1 VEAAIAEGH
10 AAEWAAARY
19 AAEIEQLLPR
29 RGGLPA
35 FDVWLLGVGSDGHIL
50 STFPGSA
57 AVAEEGRAA
66 LAVPPPEHIE
76 PHVPRVTLSPHLL
89 RAAGAILVMVIG
101 TGKADSVAACFRS
114 PVDPV
119 RLPGQLAIRPNAVW
133 LLDAGSAA
141 GLREGGAGQRGG
153 GAGQRGGG
161 GPPGVTPSPT
171 R

>member
-1 VEAAIAEGH
+1 VPVDAAIAAGH
-10 AAEWAAARY
+10 DAEWAAARY
-19 AAEIEQLLPR
+19 AAEIERLLPR
-29 RGGLPA
+29 RVGLPA

-89 RAAGAILVMVIG
+89 RAAGSILVMVIG

-114 PVDPV
+114 PIDPI

-133 LLDAGSAA
+133 LLDPGSAA
-141 GLREGGAGQRGG
+141 GLRDGG
-153 GAGQRGGG
+153 GGGPRRSGG
-161 GPPGVTPSPT
+161 GPPGVTPSPV